1 MLNVEEKSDD
11 SITVSW
17 ATSADQASY
26 ELYWDAGVEA
36 DDLQLLATTEESS
49 YVVTGLSTG
58 NSYRF

>member
-1 MLNVEEKSDD
+1 MAMLNVEEKSDD

-17 ATSADQASY
+17 ATSADQ
-26 ELYWDAGVEA
+26 
-36 DDLQLLATTEESS
+36 ESS